1 MFDIQYYTTEDA
13 RDPVQRWLDNIRD
26 PRTKNRIYRRIR
38 RLHKDNPGDSK
49 SVGGA
54 VRELRIHYGPGYR
67 IYFANIRE
75 TTILLLAAGSKATQP
90 ADIVKAKNRLQDWKS
105 RHGTTKP

>member
-13 RDPVQRWLDNIRD
+13 RDPVQRWLDKIRD
-26 PRTKNRIYRRIR
+26 PRARERIYQ
-38 RLHKDNPGDSK
+38 RLHRLHRDNPGDYK

-67 IYFANIRE
+67 IYFANIGE
-75 TTILLLAAGSKATQP
+75 MTILLLAAGSKATQP
-90 ADIVKAKNRLQDWKS
+90 ADIVKAKQRLQDWKS